1 MDSHSLRDYLV
12 TDYLVM
18 IPGLQKMRQKILNS
32 RPAWVTEG
40 TWRTNLVIRGL
51 RNTVGLGHSIVTHRE
66 RPIIRLGRHLSKSG
80 HGVIGPEDLYFG
92 DW

>member
-1 MDSHSLRDYLV
+1 M

-18 IPGLQKMRQKILNS
+18 IPELQKMRQKILNS

-40 TWRTNLVIRGL
+40 TWTNLLEACKIQWAWATPSSHIGNNL
-51 RNTVGLGHSIVTHRE
+51 PLGLGDICRSQGMV
-66 RPIIRLGRHLSKSG
+66 LL
-80 HGVIGPEDLYFG
+80 VLEDLYFG